1 MNHNDVV
8 EHIFSTT
15 GEKNKGIK
23 GKDTLLYSRVRMCA
37 RKEKKKSEERRRE
50 GEREHQRI
58 NIGHSL
64 SEEGQRQETFGLSTP
79 LKSTG

>member
-1 MNHNDVV
+1 
-8 EHIFSTT
+8 
-15 GEKNKGIK
+15 
-23 GKDTLLYSRVRMCA
+23 MCV

-50 GEREHQRI
+50 EEREHQRI
-58 NIGHSL
+58 NVRHSL